1 MYAFYHVW
9 LRGNTII
16 HPAPVGLSIEGWSCC
31 NWLVGI
37 TAISCMEEITTALHC
52 HVKVVIVCSMLKCS
66 NVSSFL
72 RKSKRLFSCENRGD
86 NIVVKHWVCPA
97 LAYDVDSVSIKW
109 KRGNLS
115 LV

>member
-72 RKSKRLFSCENRGD
+72 RKSKRLFPCENRG
-86 NIVVKHWVCPA
+86 VVLKIHVRII
-97 LAYDVDSVSIKW
+97 S
-109 KRGNLS
+109 S
-115 LV
+115 LVCVAIWRIYGS